1 MFKVAIVG
9 KGSNFKDLFGDMLLK
24 GKNKSQVD
32 EHTKFEDILK
42 EVIREE
48 DKQ

>member
-1 MFKVAIVG
+1 MLKAAIVG
-9 KGSNFKDLFGDMLLK
+9 KGSNFKNLFGDMLLK
-24 GKNKSQVD
+24 GKNKGQVD

-42 EVIREE
+42 EIIRKE